1 MENKEKYE
9 KQTLG
14 IRKEEEEEG
23 GVRSINSRRRRG
35 SQKGWRIR

>member
-1 MENKEKYE
+1 MEDKEKYE

-14 IRKEEEEEG
+14 IRKEEEEG